1 MHWLAALIIII
12 QITTPALLGAR
23 IQASTAGQVPVEIND
38 QTVEYEFGQE
48 INFSAQIAIGEAQ
61 VSEML
66 VFITPEGQA
75 TVWEEMDVDQDGL
88 ATQSVDARRLPL
100 FPFSRVE
107 YRFEARLDDG
117 SALSSETF
125 WFDYEDNR
133 FNWHSSENGIFQVF
147 WYGFDITLG
156 QEILNIAQ
164 SGLQKAQTV
173 LAVSPPEP
181 LRIYAYT
188 SSRDLQSALQL
199 SGQSWVAGH
208 ATPELGMILISVP
221 SGPEKKLEL
230 ERQIPHEILHL
241 LQYQI
246 IGSDFPNQ
254 PIWLIEGMA
263 SLAELYPNPEYRRV
277 LESTA
282 ASDNLIPFSELCAS
296 FPREAHNAF
305 RAYAQSES
313 FTRFLHEKYGNE
325 KLRQLMDQYHS
336 GLGCE
341 EGVAAV
347 YGVSLSQMEYRWK
360 QEALGIDTGQLA
372 MQNLSP
378 YLLLGFLVIIPAA
391 LGLLPLRSRK
401 KNQ

>member
-1 MHWLAALIIII
+1 MHWLAALIIFI
-12 QITTPALLGAR
+12 QLSSPVLFHTR
-23 IQASTAGQVPVEIND
+23 IAPSTAAQSPVEIED
-38 QTVEYEFGQE
+38 QAVEYEFGQ
-48 INFSAQIAIGEAQ
+48 QITFTAHIQLLEAQ

-75 TVWEEMDVDQDGL
+75 TVWEEMNVDQDGQ
-88 ATQSVDARRLPL
+88 ASQSVDARRLPL
-100 FPFSRVE
+100 SPFSQVE

-117 SALSSETF
+117 SAVTSDTF
-125 WFDYEDNR
+125 WFNYDDNR
-133 FNWHSSENGIFQVF
+133 FDWQSNESGIFQVF
-147 WYGFDITLG
+147 WYGNDIALG

-164 SGLQKAQTV
+164 SGLQKSQSILMV
-173 LAVSPPEP
+173 EPPQP

-199 SGQSWVAGH
+199 TSQTWVAGH

-221 SGPEKKLEL
+221 AGPEKKLEL

-246 IGSDFPNQ
+246 IGSNFPHQ
-254 PIWLIEGMA
+254 PLWLIEGMA

-277 LESTA
+277 LETTA
-282 ASDNLIPFSELCAS
+282 AADELIPLQELCAS
-296 FPREAHNAF
+296 FPREANGAF

-313 FTRFLHEKYGNE
+313 FVRFLHEKFGNG
-325 KLRQLMDQYHS
+325 KLRQLMDQYQS

-347 YGVSLSQMEYRWK
+347 YGISLNQLDYRWK

-372 MQNLSP
+372 LQNLSP
-378 YLLLGFLVIIPAA
+378 YLLLGLLLIIPAA
-391 LGLLPLRSRK
+391 LGLLPIRSQK